1 MCTHRC
7 PKLPF
12 SLPLASPAA
21 TGRCRVL
28 QRVPGSVLWLLRFP
42 PEGEP
47 NLRKEA
53 ADRGIGQDRRVD
65 LIPTDISRFALP
77 SYV

>member
-1 MCTHRC
+1 M
-7 PKLPF
+7 
-12 SLPLASPAA
+12 
-21 TGRCRVL
+21 L